1 MPLPKVL
8 IFGQPFNHSS
18 GGGITLSNL
27 FNGWEKDKIAVAAT
41 GHMLSDANSDICDT
55 YYQLGEKEH
64 KWIFPFNHLQQS
76 YSSGLV
82 QINKSANNTGNPSHK
97 TGIRKKLVN
106 GVFYPLLK
114 YFGLVHTTS
123 TITLSAEFRNWLIE
137 FKPDI
142 LYIQV
147 SEREGILFA
156 KRLHSFLNIPMIV
169 HNMDD
174 WPSTICGKGLFKNY
188 WNRKIDKEFREL
200 LNKASLLLS
209 ISDSMASEYKKRY
222 GKKFITFHNPINL
235 KFWKQYQRTNY
246 ELKNSPQILYA
257 GRIGPGVDTSLKLIA
272 KAIKI
277 VNEKLNMEIKFVLQT
292 QEKLSWFQ
300 EYNCVK
306 HTPFI
311 PYSELP
317 KKFAEA
323 DFLILPYDFSKE
335 SINFIKYS
343 MPTKGPE
350 YMISGTPI
358 IIFAPESTAIVKYAQ
373 ECKWA
378 KVITNNSY
386 NELAKSIMF
395 LIENKSARETIA
407 LNAKKIGEKN
417 HNSINVTNSFKE
429 AIISLR
435 K

>member
-8 IFGQPFNHSS
+8 ICGQAFNHSS

-27 FNGWEKDKIAVAAT
+27 FNGWKKDKIAVAAT

-64 KWIFPFNHLQQS
+64 KWIFPFNHLQQNFP
-76 YSSGLV
+76 SGVLK
-82 QINKSANNTGNPSHK
+82 INKSTKNNNHPHK
-97 TGIRKKLVN
+97 AGIRKKLVE

-114 YFGLVHTTS
+114 YFGLSNNTS
-123 TITLSAEFRNWLIE
+123 TITLSIEFRNWLNE

-142 LYIQV
+142 LYVQV
-147 SEREGILFA
+147 CEREGILFA
-156 KRLHSFLNIPMIV
+156 QKLYSFLKIPMIV

-174 WPSTICGKGLFKNY
+174 WPSTISEKGLFKNY

-209 ISDSMASEYKKRY
+209 ISDAMATEYKNRY

-235 KFWKQYQRTNY
+235 EFWKQYQRVNY
-246 ELKNSPQILYA
+246 DLNSSPQILYA
-257 GRIGPGVDTSLKLIA
+257 GRTGPGVDTSLKLIA
-272 KAIKI
+272 KAVKL
-277 VNEKLNMEIKFVLQT
+277 VNEQLNMEIKFVLQT
-292 QEKLSWFQ
+292 QKKLSWFQ

-386 NELAKSIMF
+386 SELAKSIMF
-395 LIENKSARETIA
+395 LIQNKSARETIA

-417 HNSINVTNSFKE
+417 HNSISVTNSFKE

>member
-1 MPLPKVL
+1 MSLPKVL
-8 IFGQPFNHSS
+8 IFGQVFNRNS
-18 GGGITLSNL
+18 GGGVTLSNL
-27 FNGWEKDKIAVAAT
+27 FDGWEKDKIAVAAT
-41 GHMLSDANSDICDT
+41 GHMLNDANLDICDT

-64 KWIFPFNHLQQS
+64 KWIFPFNYLQQS
-76 YSSGLV
+76 FSSGLV
-82 QINKSANNTGNPSHK
+82 TINKFATNNDSSHK
-97 TGIRKKLVN
+97 TGMRKKLVE

-114 YFGLVHTTS
+114 YCGLLHITS
-123 TITLSAEFRNWLIE
+123 AIKLSAEFRNWLNE

-142 LYIQV
+142 LYVQV

-156 KRLHSFLNIPMIV
+156 QRLYSFLNIPMIV

-174 WPSTICGKGLFKNY
+174 WPSTISEKGFFKNY

-209 ISDSMASEYKKRY
+209 ISDAMATEYQKRY
-222 GKKFITFHNPINL
+222 GKKFITFHNPINVE
-235 KFWKQYQRTNY
+235 FWKQYQRTNY
-246 ELKNSPQILYA
+246 ELNNSPQMLYA
-257 GRIGPGVDTSLKLIA
+257 GRIGPGVNTSLKLIA

-277 VNEKLNMEIKFVLQT
+277 VNEKLNMKIKFVLQT

-300 EYNCVK
+300 EYDCVK
-306 HTPFI
+306 YNPFI
-311 PYSELP
+311 PYSDLP

-373 ECKWA
+373 KYKWA
-378 KVITNNSY
+378 KVITNNNYS
-386 NELAKSIMF
+386 ELANSIIF
-395 LIENKSARETIA
+395 LIQNKSAREAIA
-407 LNAKKIGEKN
+407 FNAKKIGEKN